1 MDDIERLPV
10 THGAAIV
17 LKGQPG
23 RLSDQLSPEPG
34 HGVGDKADPSG
45 NAHALWIDRV
55 CRALRLPLWLGVL
68 LLGLVPYPV
77 LLIVGA
83 KVVGLSGSLISFY
96 IIPQL
101 PLTVTLALVPI
112 LGTLYISRA
121 VVKVNGYAETLLPG
135 SPDGGG
141 VRSPIN
147 FRSLYSVRFVT
158 PLMVLLYLIF
168 QAIYFEFGTTSAQI
182 AFAYTPAILY
192 AFFAIGATI
201 WVFAYSMYSIW
212 KVGHLPLAVR
222 PFTEDRT
229 LGLRPFGT
237 ASLKLTA
244 VYMVVAATNLIL
256 TENLPSFVKLYL
268 LAAFSLLGI
277 GFFLL
282 PLYGLHKK
290 LVAAKEE
297 EMDWISAE
305 HSAVLEEMRR
315 PGGLRDE
322 GLATRLVTVRSVR
335 EDVERIHGWPIDT
348 EMMARLATVVILPLV
363 IGVGVPFLVPHL

>member
-1 MDDIERLPV
+1 
-10 THGAAIV
+10 
-17 LKGQPG
+17 
-23 RLSDQLSPEPG
+23 
-34 HGVGDKADPSG
+34 VGDKADSSPET
-45 NAHALWIDRV
+45 HALWIDRV
-55 CRALRLPLWLGVL
+55 CGALHLPLWLGVL

-77 LLIVGA
+77 LLITGA
-83 KVVGLSGSLISFY
+83 KVVGLSTSLISTFVT
-96 IIPQL
+96 PQV
-101 PLTVTLALVPI
+101 PLTVTLALIPI
-112 LGTLYISRA
+112 LGTLYISRS
-121 VVKVNGYAETLLPG
+121 VEKLNGYAETLLPR

-141 VRSPIN
+141 GSPIN
-147 FRSLYSVRFVT
+147 FRLLYSVRFVA
-158 PLMVLLYLIF
+158 PLDVLLFLIF
-168 QAIYFEFGTTSAQI
+168 QGIYLEFGNSSVSTYF
-182 AFAYTPAILY
+182 AFTPALLY
-192 AFFAIGATI
+192 AFFVIGAVI

-256 TENLPSFVKLYL
+256 TQNLPSFVKLYL
-268 LAAFSLLGI
+268 LAAFSVLGV

-348 EMMARLATVVILPLV
+348 EMVARLATVVILPLV